1 MCASPCDVCAVLLA
15 GKKALSFASG
25 SRRERTSPPR
35 GGSVQNVG
43 IKRRVA
49 VVSYGVPAR
58 QFGLAAS
65 ADRLKAAPDQRGNLR
80 IGLRYRGENL
90 PTTGRCLDITNVHPQ
105 MSLVVRRA
113 RICFASGNVNPS
125 LAMSPRSPNG
135 PISTT

>member
-1 MCASPCDVCAVLLA
+1 MLQPHRYVEPISDRRLLA
-15 GKKALSFASG
+15 TGLRQNRPQTGTTVGK
-25 SRRERTSPPR
+25 R
-35 GGSVQNVG
+35 
-43 IKRRVA
+43 
-49 VVSYGVPAR
+49 R
-58 QFGLAAS
+58 QFGVAAS
-65 ADRLKAAPDQRGNLR
+65 ADRLKAAPDQRGNFR
-80 IGLRYRGENL
+80 IGLRDRGENL